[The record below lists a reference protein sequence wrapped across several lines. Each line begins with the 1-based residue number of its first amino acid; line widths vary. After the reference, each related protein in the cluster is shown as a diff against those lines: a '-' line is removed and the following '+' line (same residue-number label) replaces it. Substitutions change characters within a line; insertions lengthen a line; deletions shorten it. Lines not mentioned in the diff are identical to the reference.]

1 MPAIYVGN
9 DNLLTVDRLRDERD
23 AAGTYIST
31 GTVTAQL
38 KDLAG
43 ANVGAAITL
52 SYVTSSD
59 GKWQGVIEDD
69 VSITVGTKY
78 VLHLD
83 IAASSDRVAHIELP
97 ATALRR
103 TS

>member
-1 MPAIYVGN
+1 MPAIYVAN
-9 DNLLTVDRLRDERD
+9 DNLLTVDLLRDERD
-23 AAGTYIST
+23 AAGVYITT
-31 GTVTAQL
+31 GTVSAQI
-38 KDLAG
+38 KDMAG
-43 ANVGAAITL
+43 ANVGGAITL
-52 SYVTSSD
+52 SYVAASN

-69 VSITVGTKY
+69 VAIVANTRY

-83 IAASSDRVAHIELP
+83 IAASSDRVAHLEIP